1 MQMFNHTSEILVPL
15 ITAGISWVSTRWY
28 ERKRYKAETA
38 TVEVG
43 NTRSEIENYKMISI
57 EWREAA
63 QQWKGLVDEY
73 QQKLI
78 ENAKRIDELYEQNR
92 EISRALATVKGQLTK
107 AQSRIK
113 ELEKQNDKII
123 E

>member
-1 MQMFNHTSEILVPL
+1 MLFNQISDVIVPL
-15 ITAGISWVSTRWY
+15 LTAGISWLSTRWY

-43 NTRSEIENYKMISI
+43 NTRSEIENYKIML
-57 EWREAA
+57 EDWRKTA
-63 QQWKGLVDEY
+63 QHWKGLADEF

-78 ENAKRIDELYEQNR
+78 ENAKQITELYELNR
-92 EISRALATVKGQLTK
+92 EISKSLTIVKGQLTK
-107 AQSRIK
+107 AQNRIK
-113 ELEKQNDKII
+113 ELEKHNDSKTI